1 LPVTVAVDLSRAAS
15 PLVRRELAGRYDVVV
30 IDYVHA
36 AIFKPAECPTPS
48 VCLTHNVEAEILAR
62 HAAAAGHA
70 IMRLLWRSQHRKMRR
85 FERAALTEFD
95 VVVAISERD
104 ARLFRDEYGLSR
116 VATIPTGVDLDYF
129 QFSAPAGSVAAEP
142 LVAFTGSMDS
152 RANVNGVEWFI
163 DRVWPR
169 IAAAQPRARCV
180 IVGKNPPESLVVRA
194 RSAAR
199 NIEFTG
205 FVDDVRPH
213 MRSADVSVIPLL
225 VGGGTRI
232 KAYEAMAMGIPIVST
247 TLGVEGLPLCH
258 GKHLLV
264 ADEAEAF
271 ADRVVELIANP
282 ALRGAIAESA
292 RRLVEENFGAAR
304 VAQIFE
310 RICLDAAMRHPTAA
324 SL

>member
-1 LPVTVAVDLSRAAS
+1 
-15 PLVRRELAGRYDVVV
+15 
-30 IDYVHA
+30 
-36 AIFKPAECPTPS
+36 
-48 VCLTHNVEAEILAR
+48 
-62 HAAAAGHA
+62 
-70 IMRLLWRSQHRKMRR
+70 
-85 FERAALTEFD
+85 
-95 VVVAISERD
+95 
-104 ARLFRDEYGLSR
+104 
-116 VATIPTGVDLDYF
+116 
-129 QFSAPAGSVAAEP
+129 
-142 LVAFTGSMDS
+142 
-152 RANVNGVEWFI
+152 
-163 DRVWPR
+163 
-169 IAAAQPRARCV
+169 
-180 IVGKNPPESLVVRA
+180 VGKNPPESLVVRA